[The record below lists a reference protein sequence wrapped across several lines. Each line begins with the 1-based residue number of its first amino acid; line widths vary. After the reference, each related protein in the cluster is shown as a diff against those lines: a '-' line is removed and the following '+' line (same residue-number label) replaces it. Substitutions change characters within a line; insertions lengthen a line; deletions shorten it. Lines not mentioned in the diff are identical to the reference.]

1 MAEKREKYG
10 LKWPADKSDL
20 EIEMW
25 MVKAGGTHTKSTGE
39 IVGLGLSAHLE
50 NMRRIIHPELDG
62 EHNGQRWHKLCRDT
76 ICSHKVTVIMGPGSS
91 GKTHSGGWI
100 ALYIWLCDPENT
112 CVLVSSTD
120 MRGLRLRVWGELS
133 SLWQSAVE
141 RFDWLPGHMLDSKL
155 AITFDS
161 SDDDGDYNDRVVR
174 NFRAAMIGIPTVQN
188 GKQVGLGKWIGLK
201 QKHVILVADEAQFM
215 GPSFLSAFA
224 NLNKNEK
231 FTAIVLGNPN
241 DFLDPL
247 GKAAEPLDGWDSH
260 LEPEKTSVWKTR
272 FMDGACVNLIGTDS
286 PNFDFPPEQ
295 PTRFKYLIS
304 REKIAETVSFFPK
317 DSFEYYSQCVGAMKI
332 GSLARRVLTRRMCE
346 EGKALEP
353 NVVWQGGQRTPVYFV
368 DSAYGGDRAV
378 AGWGEFGRC
387 IDKKI
392 RLLFHPPVIIPIS
405 AKVDK
410 EPEQQIAE
418 FVRRECEGLNIPP
431 ASMGHDATGRGSLG
445 TYLARAWSAE
455 TNPIESGGAPTDRP
469 VSADTYTNEPAPK
482 KNGMART
489 GRRLKLCSEH
499 YVKRISEYW
508 FSVRYA
514 VQADQIRGMTQ
525 DTMEE
530 FCQREWDRVKDD
542 KIEIESKLDMKDR
555 IGRSPD
561 LADWAAGIV
570 EMARRK
576 GFIISKLEN
585 ENAQKQ
591 SSEWFNTLARDQD
604 RINREREL
612 VGV

>member
-1 MAEKREKYG
+1 METFG
-10 LKWPADKSDL
+10 LKWPEGTTQLHVEKHFVS
-20 EIEMW
+20 I
-25 MVKAGGTHTKSTGE
+25 GGTHTKANGDV
-39 IVGLGLSAHLE
+39 VGLGLSAHLE
-50 NMRRIIHPELDG
+50 RMRRIIWPELDG

-76 ICSHKVTVIMGPGSS
+76 IASHRVTVLMGPGSS
-91 GKTHSGGWI
+91 GKTHEGAWN
-100 ALYIWLCDPENT
+100 ALCMWLSDPENT

-120 MRGLRLRVWGELS
+120 MRGLRLRVWGELT
-133 SLWQSAVE
+133 SLWQQAVE

-155 AITFDS
+155 AITYDS
-161 SDDDGDYNDRVVR
+161 ADDDGDYNDRVVR
-174 NFRAAMIGIPTVQN
+174 NFRQAMIGIPTVQN

-247 GKAAEPLDGWDSH
+247 GKAAEPVDGWDSH

-272 FMDGACVNLIGTDS
+272 FMNGACVNLIGTDS
-286 PNFDFPPEQ
+286 PNFDFEK
-295 PTRFKYLIS
+295 TRFKYLIS
-304 REKIAETVSFFPK
+304 REKIAETMAFFPK
-317 DSFEYYSQCVGAMKI
+317 DSFEYYSQCVGSMRI

-346 EGKALEP
+346 EGKALEKD
-353 NVVWQGGQRTPVYFV
+353 VIWESGQRTRVYFV
-368 DSAYGGDRAV
+368 DSGYGGDRCV
-378 AGWGEFGRC
+378 AGWAEFGRC

-392 RLLFHPPVIIPIS
+392 RLLLHPPSIVPIS
-405 AKVDK
+405 ARIDK

-418 FVRRECEGLNIPP
+418 YVRRECEGLNIVP
-431 ASMGHDATGRGSLG
+431 SHMGHDATGRGSLG
-445 TYLARAWSAE
+445 TYLARVWSAE

-469 VSADTYTNEPAPK
+469 VSADTYTSEPRPNQK
-482 KNGMART
+482 GRPTT

-499 YVKRISEYW
+499 YVKRVTEFW
-508 FSVRYA
+508 FSVRYC
-514 VQADQIRGMTQ
+514 VQANQLRGLTE

-542 KIEIESKLDMKDR
+542 KIEIETKMDMKER

-576 GFIISKLEN
+576 GFVIAKLEN
-585 ENAQKQ
+585 DDASQRSLQWFSQLAAEQKQ
-591 SSEWFNTLARDQD
+591 LVSESELAA
-604 RINREREL
+604 
-612 VGV
+612 